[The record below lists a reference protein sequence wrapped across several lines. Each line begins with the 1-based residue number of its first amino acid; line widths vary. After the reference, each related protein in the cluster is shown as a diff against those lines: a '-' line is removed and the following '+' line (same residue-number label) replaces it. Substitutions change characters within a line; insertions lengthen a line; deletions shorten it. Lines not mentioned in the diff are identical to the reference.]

1 MQVLTDR
8 LLAIK
13 ETSHAMRAC
22 EWANSKTRTDVTQQQ
37 LQETKKIAAE
47 LEQENKMLLIARK
60 VSSCTHT
67 RAPSVTPGCTP
78 LTSACSNFCSL
89 FLSQHRMKEFL
100 TAEAQVFEQQLKA
113 LKQKGSARRATL
125 AAQCDAAYIRT
136 VKPFHGWASRR
147 GAAVAFGLTPEWAD
161 VCGRSGLS
169 ASDEALKKELSAL
182 VGATRELC
190 ERLKSMQVKLGLED
204 TRRSI

>member
-1 MQVLTDR
+1 MHLF
-8 LLAIK
+8 LA
-13 ETSHAMRAC
+13 M
-22 EWANSKTRTDVTQQQ
+22 
-37 LQETKKIAAE
+37 LAA
-47 LEQENKMLLIARK
+47 
-60 VSSCTHT
+60 
-67 RAPSVTPGCTP
+67 P
-78 LTSACSNFCSL
+78 LTSHRQLMSQAQHNDHPL
-89 FLSQHRMKEFL
+89 RQLLSHR
-100 TAEAQVFEQQLKA
+100 QLMS
-113 LKQKGSARRATL
+113 Q
-125 AAQCDAAYIRT
+125 AQCDAAYIRT